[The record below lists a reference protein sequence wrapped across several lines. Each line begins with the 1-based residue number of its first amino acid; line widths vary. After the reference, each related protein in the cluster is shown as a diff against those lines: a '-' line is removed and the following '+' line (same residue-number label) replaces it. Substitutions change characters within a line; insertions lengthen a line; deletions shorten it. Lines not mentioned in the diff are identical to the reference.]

1 MQIKVRFFYQQILHK
16 TPMLFYRFL
25 SHFAD
30 FLLFHHLYEIPIYIF
45 TFFAI
50 MNVFIYVR
58 KYKIFKERENTM
70 QLYRQLQR
78 TEIMK
83 YLLVILGSAMYA
95 AGVSYFITPL
105 NLYAGGMMGTA
116 QIIKTLLV
124 DYLNVNVGSLDL
136 TGIIYYLLNV
146 PLLFLAWKIN
156 KIFFCKTVVSIT
168 TLSVLLTVF
177 TISKPILDDT
187 LTSCIIGGIICG
199 IGIGFTLRAG
209 GSGGGLDI
217 FGVYATKH
225 FRNFSVGKV
234 NIAYNCFIYL
244 ICALMFNLPTAIYSI
259 LFTTV
264 GATATDKIHA
274 QNIMVQATIFTKVDG
289 VTQLIIDKIHRGV
302 TELDGHGAYTHE
314 DVHVLITAVSKYEA
328 HHLRQLVHEYD
339 PHAFIMYNQLYS
351 VEGNFIK
358 KLQ

>member
-1 MQIKVRFFYQQILHK
+1 MLLQIK
-16 TPMLFYRFL
+16 M
-25 SHFAD
+25 
-30 FLLFHHLYEIPIYIF
+30 HLQYI
-45 TFFAI
+45 
-50 MNVFIYVR
+50 NYNFIN
-58 KYKIFKERENTM
+58 ERENTM
-70 QLYRQLQR
+70 QLDRQLQR
-78 TEIMK
+78 TEVLK

-95 AGVSYFITPL
+95 AGVSYFITPQ

-116 QIIKTLLV
+116 QIIKTLIV
-124 DYLNVNVGSLDL
+124 DYLHFNVGSLDL
-136 TGIIYYLLNV
+136 TGIIYYILNV
-146 PLLFLAWKIN
+146 PLLFLAWKLN
-156 KIFFCKTVVSIT
+156 KNFFCKTIVSIT
-168 TLSVLLTVF
+168 TLSFLLTVF
-177 TISKPILDDT
+177 TISKPILEDK

-217 FGVYATKH
+217 FGVYATKN

-234 NIAYNCFIYL
+234 NIVYNCFIYL
-244 ICALMFNLPTAIYSI
+244 ICALMFNLPTAIYSV

-264 GATATDKIHA
+264 GATATDRIHS

-289 VTQLIIDKIHRGV
+289 VTQLIIDRIHRGV

-314 DVHVLITAVSKYEA
+314 NVHVLITAVSKYEA
-328 HHLRQLVHEYD
+328 HYLRQIIHEFD

-351 VEGNFIK
+351 VDGNFAK